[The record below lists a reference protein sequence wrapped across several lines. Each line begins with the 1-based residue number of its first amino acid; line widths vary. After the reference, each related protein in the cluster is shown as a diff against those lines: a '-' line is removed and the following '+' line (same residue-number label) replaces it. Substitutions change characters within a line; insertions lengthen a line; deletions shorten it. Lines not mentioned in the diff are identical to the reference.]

1 MSGMTGAPRD
11 THGGP
16 DTGRPGGQA
25 GGGAEILEVMLLRR
39 VPGATM
45 KCCYSSSD
53 WLAKPKVEARKAEC
67 GRPHRAHRSSW
78 LIRPEKV
85 RKAECGCP
93 LG

>member
-1 MSGMTGAPRD
+1 MEAGESRYNSSLSRD
-11 THGGP
+11 P
-16 DTGRPGGQA
+16 
-25 GGGAEILEVMLLRR
+25 EILEVMLLRR

-67 GRPHRAHRSSW
+67 GRPHRAHCSSW

-85 RKAECGCP
+85 RKAECGWP
-93 LG
+93 HRAHHSSWAH